1 MKIERI
7 NNSKAK
13 ITLTLQELKK
23 RKITLNDIKNNKAK
37 AQDFFLE
44 LLEDAS
50 LLEEFETDSNELFI
64 EANKENDLFTI
75 TITKIS
81 ELSSTDIISNE
92 NTTYRINSNIYSF
105 KNIYSLKDFAKKCY
119 ELGLYLPESIIYS
132 FNNKL
137 FLVFKKKKTCCSD
150 FVKTFSVLSE
160 YADTYYS
167 SRSFND
173 ILIEYGT
180 LIFESKDL
188 NHILEYPYFLT

>member
-92 NTTYRINSNIYSF
+92 NTTYRI
-105 KNIYSLKDFAKKCY
+105 KK
-119 ELGLYLPESIIYS
+119 ER
-132 FNNKL
+132 N
-137 FLVFKKKKTCCSD
+137 
-150 FVKTFSVLSE
+150 
-160 YADTYYS
+160 
-167 SRSFND
+167 
-173 ILIEYGT
+173 
-180 LIFESKDL
+180 
-188 NHILEYPYFLT
+188 